1 MTAILTSLLHSM
13 VTMAVPLLLAAL
25 GELLAERAGV
35 INIGLEGLL
44 LTGAFAGMVV
54 TYLTTLPLCGLLAAW
69 GCGLSLTLVFAY
81 VVIVHR
87 ANQIV
92 VGTAL
97 NLLAVGLT
105 GVAYRAIFGVTGAT
119 LTVAGLDPIPLP
131 YLSAVP
137 LLGPSLFSQTALGY
151 LAFLL
156 VPLVWFGLYQ
166 TIPGLQLRM
175 VGENPAAAAA
185 QGVPVRRTQLLALLG
200 CGFLAATAG
209 AYLAIA
215 YAHTFIEGMSAGRGF
230 IALAI
235 VIFGRWSPWG
245 ILGAALLFGLA
256 TALQFHVQALGL
268 PIPYQFLLMLPY
280 VLTLLILA
288 GHAGAAK
295 APAALGTPLDGASV
309 APRAPAI
316 RA

>member
-1 MTAILTSLLHSM
+1 MTPLLTSLLQST

-44 LTGAFAGMVV
+44 LMGAFAGMVV
-54 TYLTTLPLCGLLAAW
+54 TYATTVPLCGLLAAW
-69 GCGLSLTLVFAY
+69 GCGLALALLFAY

-97 NLLAVGLT
+97 NLLALGIT
-105 GVAYRAIFGVTGAT
+105 GVAYRAVFGVTGAT
-119 LTVAGLDPIPLP
+119 LTVGGFAPVPLP
-131 YLSAVP
+131 VLSSLP
-137 LLGPSLFSQTALGY
+137 ILGPAVFSQTLLGY

-200 CGFLAATAG
+200 CGLLAATAG

-245 ILGAALLFGLA
+245 IVGAALLFGLA

-268 PIPYQFLLMLPY
+268 PIPYQFPLMLPY
-280 VLTLLILA
+280 VLTLLMLA
-288 GHAGAAK
+288 GNAGVTN
-295 APAALGTPLDGASV
+295 APAALGAPVDGN
-309 APRAPAI
+309 
-316 RA
+316 

>member
-1 MTAILTSLLHSM
+1 MTPLLTSLLQST

-44 LTGAFAGMVV
+44 LMGAFAGMVA
-54 TYLTTLPLCGLLAAW
+54 TYATTVPLCGLLAAW
-69 GCGLSLTLVFAY
+69 VCGLALALLFAY

-97 NLLAVGLT
+97 NLLALGIT
-105 GVAYRAIFGVTGAT
+105 GVAYRAVFGVTGAT
-119 LTVAGLDPIPLP
+119 LTVGGFAPVPLP
-131 YLSAVP
+131 VLSSLP
-137 LLGPSLFSQTALGY
+137 ILGPAVFSQTLLGY

-200 CGFLAATAG
+200 CGLLAATAG

-245 ILGAALLFGLA
+245 IVGAALLFGLA

-268 PIPYQFLLMLPY
+268 PIPYQFPLMLPY
-280 VLTLLILA
+280 VLTLLMLA
-288 GHAGAAK
+288 GNAGVTN
-295 APAALGTPLDGASV
+295 APAALGAPVDGN
-309 APRAPAI
+309 
-316 RA
+316 